1 MVVPRVG
8 AGRGAVPRKPTHFS
22 TKPAEATDTTA
33 LRLNPCRRGLFLETL
48 NITSKEGS
56 SWDVALNQ
64 AAVEALYS
72 AAYIEDYLD
81 CVENLPD
88 DVQRNLS
95 QLRELDVKYQEVLA
109 ELEQQQGLL
118 RRRDL
123 DGSRK
128 KVMLQIQHS
137 LIKSQELG
145 DDKLQLLQQIQDMI
159 ENKARQ
165 LDQDY
170 RNLDHEPETREAKRS
185 RRQRGHDDDQPP
197 SAHPA
202 CNRRQPKKKR
212 RRGGSN
218 AGGTTHQQH
227 HHQQAHQQGH
237 QQGNQQR
244 GIPSPAEPPID
255 PDEPTY
261 CLCEQVSFGE
271 MICCDN
277 EECAIEWFHFSCVA
291 LTTKPKGRWYCPR
304 CRGDRSNQ
312 MKPKGS

>member
-1 MVVPRVG
+1 M
-8 AGRGAVPRKPTHFS
+8 K
-22 TKPAEATDTTA
+22 TTA
-33 LRLNPCRRGLFLETL
+33 FRLCHRSWFREAF

-118 RRRDL
+118 GRADL
-123 DGSRK
+123 EVGRK

-145 DDKLQLLQQIQDMI
+145 DDKLQLLQQIQDLI
-159 ENKARQ
+159 ENKVRQ

-170 RNLDHEPETREAKRS
+170 RNLDHEPEARGEAAKRS
-185 RRQRGHDDDQPP
+185 RRQRGHDDEQAATAP
-197 SAHPA
+197 HPA
-202 CNRRQPKKKR
+202 CGGRRQPKKKR
-212 RRGGSN
+212 RRGASN
-218 AGGTTHQQH
+218 SGGH
-227 HHQQAHQQGH
+227 HHQLGGGQGGQQG
-237 QQGNQQR
+237 QGR
-244 GIPSPAEPPID
+244 GGGGVPSPAEPPID

-277 EECAIEWFHFSCVA
+277 EECSIEWFHFSCVM

>member
-1 MVVPRVG
+1 MG
-8 AGRGAVPRKPTHFS
+8 HAGRSSLLHTSWFP
-22 TKPAEATDTTA
+22 EA
-33 LRLNPCRRGLFLETL
+33 F

-109 ELEQQQGLL
+109 ELEQQKGLL
-118 RRRDL
+118 GRRDL
-123 DGSRK
+123 DVGRK

-145 DDKLQLLQQIQDMI
+145 DDKLQLLQQIQDLI
-159 ENKARQ
+159 ENKVRQ

-185 RRQRGHDDDQPP
+185 RRQRGHDDEQTPAP
-197 SAHPA
+197 HPT
-202 CNRRQPKKKR
+202 CGRRQPKKKR
-212 RRGGSN
+212 RRGASN
-218 AGGTTHQQH
+218 SGGHQQG
-227 HHQQAHQQGH
+227 HQQAHQQGH
-237 QQGNQQR
+237 QQR
-244 GIPSPAEPPID
+244 GGGGVPSPAEPPID

-277 EECAIEWFHFSCVA
+277 EECSIEWFHFSCVM